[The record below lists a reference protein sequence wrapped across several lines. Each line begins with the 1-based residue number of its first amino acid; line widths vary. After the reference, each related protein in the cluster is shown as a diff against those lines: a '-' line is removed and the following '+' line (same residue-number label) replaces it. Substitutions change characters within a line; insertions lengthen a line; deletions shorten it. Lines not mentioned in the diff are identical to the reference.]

1 MAGEGDGT
9 PHLVETHVTTDGSET
24 VGRAVNVCVTVLVG
38 PGSGSVVENTG
49 RETGMPP
56 GVVREKDD
64 NVVLTL
70 YGTD

>member
-1 MAGEGDGT
+1 MD
-9 PHLVETHVTTDGSET
+9 
-24 VGRAVNVCVTVLVG
+24 VCVTMLAD
-38 PGSGSVVENTG
+38 PGSVVANTG